1 MLPEVSF
8 IFGGISTECDSSIS
22 SLEHIIS
29 SYLTTPDAERPF
41 SVKHLYHLSPEDCLV
56 RTIQVPSALTSSDM
70 RAYISDTGARRG
82 RTLICALDEIQSR
95 KEYVVNLLHGQF
107 GEDGGVQTLAALLG
121 LRGTFGDPYV
131 ASLTMNKYAMSSFV
145 SSLLPNE
152 VVKVPRTRLIK
163 SQNMIDEMQIA
174 KSLQGPIVVKPNSL
188 GSSLFTD
195 LFQDTALS
203 EPEIVA
209 LLHAIFEYDSSA
221 LLQEFIPGSEYSCGC
236 MIDSLGVTVLPVIK
250 IETERRFFG
259 RNEKCSGDL
268 VRLKI
273 VDCGDAISGRIKSIV
288 SRIATSIDLYNFARF
303 DFIVDDSAGIWF
315 LECNYIP
322 GLGRGNIF
330 PTMLESHGMTVIELI
345 SFLLSKSSQFKR
357 KDHRIRY

>member
-1 MLPEVSF
+1 MPPEVSF
-8 IFGGISTECDSSIS
+8 IFGGISTESDSSIS

-29 SYLTTPDAERPF
+29 SYLAIPDAERPF
-41 SVKHLYHLSPEDCLV
+41 SVKHIYYVSREDCLV
-56 RTIQVPSALTSSDM
+56 RTIQLHSAFTISELRS
-70 RAYISDTGARRG
+70 YISDTGVRPG
-82 RTLICALDEIQSR
+82 RTLLCALDEIQSR

-152 VVKVPRTRLIK
+152 VVKVPRTSLIK
-163 SQNMIDEMQIA
+163 SQNVIDKMQIA

-195 LFQDTALS
+195 LFHDPAIS
-203 EPEIVA
+203 EADIVA
-209 LLHAIFEYDSSA
+209 LLRAILEYDSAA
-221 LLQEFIPGSEYSCGC
+221 LLQEFIHGSEYSCGC
-236 MIDSLGVTVLPVIK
+236 IINSLGVTVLPVVK

-259 RNEKCSGDL
+259 RNEKCSGDM

-273 VDCGDAISGRIKSIV
+273 VDCGDVISNRIKSIV
-288 SRIATSIDLYNFARF
+288 VRIASLLTFITSLDLISELTMPRGFGFWNAIIFQ
-303 DFIVDDSAGIWF
+303 
-315 LECNYIP
+315 
-322 GLGRGNIF
+322 GLGMVIF
-330 PTMLESHGMTVIELI
+330 FQQCLKATV
-345 SFLLSKSSQFKR
+345 
-357 KDHRIRY
+357 